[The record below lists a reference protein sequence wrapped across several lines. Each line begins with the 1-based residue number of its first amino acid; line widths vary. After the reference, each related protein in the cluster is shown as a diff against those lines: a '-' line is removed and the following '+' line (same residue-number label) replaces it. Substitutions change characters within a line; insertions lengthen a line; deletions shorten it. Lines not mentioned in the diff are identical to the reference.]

1 MKKYEKPELRL
12 ISFQSA
18 RDIADDPVT
27 TSTNQTSFAE
37 ISAAN
42 IINY

>member
-12 ISFQSA
+12 IGFQSA
-18 RDIADDPVT
+18 KDIADDPVT
-27 TSTNQTSFAE
+27 TSTNQTSFNK

-42 IINY
+42 IISY